1 MDAIRSSNKREKRTL
16 ETKNIELKKEVAATK
31 EKMAELKEIS
41 SDLFDKC
48 QRLESEMKKLGVVEK
63 KKIKITD
70 QDLVEYNR
78 RIRGQFDLL
87 RSIVQKVETFKHGG
101 KFERLKICLK
111 PRDLKRNP
119 KEQCSFS
126 LQWFLDY
133 LYDKKDK
140 SRLAQEGV
148 FNITDFRKCREVIFV
163 DIMTQDDIKKANKK
177 PATMITESLIAEWN
191 VIFTKNEECS
201 NSKTGK
207 GLSYDV

>member
-101 KFERLKICLK
+101 KFERS
-111 PRDLKRNP
+111 
-119 KEQCSFS
+119 E
-126 LQWFLDY
+126 
-133 LYDKKDK
+133 
-140 SRLAQEGV
+140 A
-148 FNITDFRKCREVIFV
+148 
-163 DIMTQDDIKKANKK
+163 
-177 PATMITESLIAEWN
+177 
-191 VIFTKNEECS
+191 
-201 NSKTGK
+201 
-207 GLSYDV
+207 